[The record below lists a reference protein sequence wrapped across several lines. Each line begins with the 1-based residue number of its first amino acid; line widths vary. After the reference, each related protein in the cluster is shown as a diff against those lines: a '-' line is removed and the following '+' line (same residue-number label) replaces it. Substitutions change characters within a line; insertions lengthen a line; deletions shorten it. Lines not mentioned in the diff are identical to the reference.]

1 MAEWL
6 KAPAWKACILLKV
19 SRVRIPFSPPNNFFM
34 KLGKKI
40 KFLKTYYLNFLKN
53 NFFLFYRFS
62 ILISGI
68 FKFIKIKFNKKS
80 FFKYSN
86 NLESINY
93 HEYKITSQNNEDG
106 IIDFIINKICS
117 KEINFIEIGFDFY
130 ENNSLNL
137 FKKTNRG
144 LLIDGSFE
152 KCLILE
158 KIISIFYNNKK
169 IRTVNS
175 LVYKENVNRL
185 IDNYFDIENE
195 EIDFLS
201 IDVDGIDYYLFAEL
215 NFRPKLICIEYNHW
229 LGSNQS
235 VVIPYDPNFK
245 WKRDFYSGASLLAI
259 TRLASKKKYHL
270 VAVDTSATNAFFIRD
285 DFKNQFEILDPIL
298 SFKKPIKYSSADYIK
313 AEKFL
318 ENKVL
323 LKV

>member
-1 MAEWL
+1 
-6 KAPAWKACILLKV
+6 
-19 SRVRIPFSPPNNFFM
+19 M
-34 KLGKKI
+34 KIGKKI
-40 KFLKTYYLNFLKN
+40 KFLKINYLNFLKN
-53 NFFLFYRFS
+53 NFIYIYRLS

-68 FKFIKIKFNKKS
+68 FKFTKIIFNKKS

-117 KEINFIEIGFDFY
+117 KEINFVEIGFDFY

-144 LLIDGSFE
+144 LLIDASFD
-152 KCLILE
+152 KCFILE
-158 KIISIFYNNKK
+158 NIISIFYNKKK
-169 IRTVNS
+169 ISILNS
-175 LVYKENVNRL
+175 LVFKENINRL
-185 IDNYFDIENE
+185 IANNFDINKD
-195 EIDFLS
+195 EIDFFS
-201 IDVDGIDYYLFAEL
+201 IDVDGIDYYLFKEL
-215 NFRPKLICIEYNHW
+215 DFKPKLICIEYNHW
-229 LGSNQS
+229 LGRNES
-235 VVIPYDPNFK
+235 VVIPYEPNFQ

-259 TRLASKKKYHL
+259 TRLAFKKQYHL
-270 VAVDTSATNAFFIRD
+270 VAVDSSATNAFFIRD

-318 ENKVL
+318 ESKVL

>member
-1 MAEWL
+1 MT
-6 KAPAWKACILLKV
+6 
-19 SRVRIPFSPPNNFFM
+19 
-34 KLGKKI
+34 LGRKI
-40 KFLKTYYLNFLKN
+40 KIFKICYLNFLKK
-53 NFFLFYRFS
+53 NFFLFYKLS
-62 ILISGI
+62 ILFSGI
-68 FKFIKIKFNKKS
+68 FKFIKIKFQKKT
-80 FFKYSN
+80 FLKYSINLDKIN
-86 NLESINY
+86 NY
-93 HEYKITSQNNEDG
+93 EYKLTSQNNEDG
-106 IIDFIINKICS
+106 IIDHILS
-117 KEINFIEIGFDFY
+117 KVCLKQINFVEIGFDYY

-158 KIISIFYNNKK
+158 KIISIFYDNKK
-169 IRTVNS
+169 IRTLNS

-185 IDNYFDIENE
+185 IENYFDIENE

-215 NFRPKLICIEYNHW
+215 NFKPKLICIEYNHW

-298 SFKKPIKYSSADYIK
+298 SFKKPIKYSYADYIK

-318 ENKVL
+318 ENKIL

>member
-1 MAEWL
+1 
-6 KAPAWKACILLKV
+6 
-19 SRVRIPFSPPNNFFM
+19 M
-34 KLGKKI
+34 KIGKKI
-40 KFLKTYYLNFLKN
+40 KFLKINYLNFLKN
-53 NFFLFYRFS
+53 NFIYIYRLS

-68 FKFIKIKFNKKS
+68 FKFTKIIFNKKS

-117 KEINFIEIGFDFY
+117 KEINFVEIGFDFY

-144 LLIDGSFE
+144 LLIDASFD
-152 KCLILE
+152 KCFILE
-158 KIISIFYNNKK
+158 NIISIFYNKKK
-169 IRTVNS
+169 ISILNS
-175 LVYKENVNRL
+175 LVFKENINRL
-185 IDNYFDIENE
+185 IANNFDINKD
-195 EIDFLS
+195 EIDFFS
-201 IDVDGIDYYLFAEL
+201 IDVDGIDYYLFKEL
-215 NFRPKLICIEYNHW
+215 DFKPKLICIEYNHW
-229 LGSNQS
+229 LGRNES
-235 VVIPYDPNFK
+235 VVIPYEPNFQ

-270 VAVDTSATNAFFIRD
+270 VAVDSSATNAFFIRD

-318 ENKVL
+318 ESKVL